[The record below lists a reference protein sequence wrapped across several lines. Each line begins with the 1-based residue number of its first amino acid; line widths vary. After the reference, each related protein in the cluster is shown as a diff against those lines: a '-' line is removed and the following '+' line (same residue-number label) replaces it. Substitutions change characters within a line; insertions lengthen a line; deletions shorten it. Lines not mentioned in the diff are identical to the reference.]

1 MNDSDLK
8 RRKDKRFSDMKTNGK
23 LFTLHEVEDLMAR
36 RYEVTRRFGPMIVGD
51 VGSIVDVRQQ
61 GKDGYLLILGAPKR
75 DNSGTYKLAPLTPRE
90 MLCLRLIEAE
100 EPVDVL
106 VTCGEEFWPSPQVLI
121 EEIKRMGF
129 SHRIPNNFDA
139 RRIRRGIS
147 RAFLAHNRAVMR
159 IGKGNYDAVLAHLK
173 GFDNH
178 DAQDILQREYIHEPS
193 RILDLPPA
201 IRNKICKRFRITFE
215 YGIFGYVYLTGCTYY
230 VKPNEERV
238 PEELAARGYRG
249 VRATPIQEQA
259 VREHNEKEDA

>member
-1 MNDSDLK
+1 
-8 RRKDKRFSDMKTNGK
+8 MKTNGK
-23 LFTLHEVEDLMAR
+23 LFTLREVEDLMAR
-36 RYEVTRRFGPMIVGD
+36 RYEVTRRFGSMSVGD

-61 GKDGYLLILGAPKR
+61 AVDGYLLIFGAPKR
-75 DNSGTYKLAPLTPRE
+75 DNSGAYKLAPITPRE
-90 MLCLRLIEAE
+90 MLFLRLVEVQ

-106 VTCGEEFWPSPQVLI
+106 VTCGEEFWASPQILI
-121 EEIKRMGF
+121 DEIKRMGF

-147 RAFLAHNRAVMR
+147 RAFLGHNRAVMQ
-159 IGKGNYDAVLAHLK
+159 IGKGNYDAVLAYLA
-173 GFDNH
+173 GV
-178 DAQDILQREYIHEPS
+178 AEREVQEILQREYIHEPS

-201 IRNKICKRFRITFE
+201 SRNKICKRFRITFE

-230 VKPNEERV
+230 VKPNEESV

-249 VRATPIQEQA
+249 VRATHIQEQA